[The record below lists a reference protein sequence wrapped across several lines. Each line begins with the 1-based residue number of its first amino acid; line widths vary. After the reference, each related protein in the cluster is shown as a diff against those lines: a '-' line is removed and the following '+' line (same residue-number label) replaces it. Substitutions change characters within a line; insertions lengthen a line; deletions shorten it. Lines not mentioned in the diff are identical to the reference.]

1 MLFEKLNSGNQ
12 ERAIAEIKDNDG
24 YFEYEDS
31 VEHIKTDFKTILELF
46 GYYNINCYYSGFSS
60 QGDGASFTASYYHE
74 PRLLQKIK
82 SYAPQDEELHRLAKE
97 LTNTQRKVRYDLG
110 AKLTTSGANYSHE
123 MTMRVETHSNNSLVD
138 EDIIAEKCEDEILE
152 HSRDLAR
159 WYYKKLNEAYDYS
172 MLDETVKAYIIA
184 NEIDF
189 DYEDNDDEIPHT

>member
-1 MLFEKLNSGNQ
+1 MKFEQLNSGNQ

-31 VEHIKTDFKTILELF
+31 VTSIKEDFQAILKLF

-60 QGDGASFTASYYHE
+60 QGDGASFEARYSHE
-74 PRLLQKIK
+74 PSLINKIK
-82 SYAPQDEELHRLAKE
+82 SYAPQDEELYRLAKE

-110 AKLTTSGANYSHE
+110 AKLTTSGNYAHE
-123 MTMRVETHSNNSLVD
+123 MTMRVETYSNNSLVD